1 MYTTILI
8 GSIVVLAYLYF
19 KYKKGITKELIIAAL
34 ISYIWVSLSGIY
46 VGYTQL
52 NHCLFGVNL
61 FPWVVWT
68 AALVILR
75 ETYERVKGKDRFLK
89 VSLLFIGLVIALEFI
104 GYNYWGIQLTSNYS
118 GLFGFELMH
127 MPWFGKLY
135 YLTIG
140 PIYLKITDKMRVK

>member
-8 GSIVVLAYLYF
+8 GSIVILLYLYI
-19 KYKKGITKELIIAAL
+19 KYKKGITEEFLIAL
-34 ISYIWVSLSGIY
+34 VISYVWVNISGIY

-61 FPWVVWT
+61 FPWFAWT
-68 AALVILR
+68 AGLVILR
-75 ETYERVKGKDRFLK
+75 ELYERTKGKDRFFKISILYII
-89 VSLLFIGLVIALEFI
+89 LIILFEYI
-104 GYNYWGIQLTSNYS
+104 GYNHWGIQLVTDYP

-127 MPWFGKLY
+127 MPLYGQLY

-140 PIYLKITDKMRVK
+140 PIYLKITDWVKVK